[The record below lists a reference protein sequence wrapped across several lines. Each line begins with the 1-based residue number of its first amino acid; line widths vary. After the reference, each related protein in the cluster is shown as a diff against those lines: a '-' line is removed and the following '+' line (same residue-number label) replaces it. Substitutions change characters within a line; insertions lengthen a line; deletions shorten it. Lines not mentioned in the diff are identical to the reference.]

1 MRQPKIVIVGAGPVG
16 GSAARCAAVSIP
28 GAKIVV
34 ADVAR
39 ARAERRVLD
48 LAHAAA
54 SRGRNR
60 FYGKGATHYGIASA
74 IARTREV
81 IVHGTNLRRLEH
93 RSACGAGSRHRRLQ
107 GRFADGC
114 RIARG
119 ESPVFRHLV
128 PRSGAARD
136 LAGLRG
142 RATVRQACA
151 RATSGQREAGYRRQR
166 CIPGVMTG
174 RRISASSMETDS
186 SHRGGS
192 IRLTASLVYGSNTC
206 H

>member
-74 IARTREV
+74 IGRICQA
-81 IVHGTNLRRLEH
+81 IVHNTDLILTVGIVHPEVE
-93 RSACGAGSRHRRLQ
+93 G
-107 GRFADGC
+107 
-114 RIARG
+114 
-119 ESPVFRHLV
+119 V
-128 PRSGAARD
+128 PDVSLSLPMVINGSGAHL
-136 LAGLRG
+136 LAYPELSS
-142 RATVRQACA
+142 AE
-151 RATSGQREAGYRRQR
+151 REALQ
-166 CIPGVMTG
+166 C
-174 RRISASSMETDS
+174 SAQIVKAATDS
-186 SHRGGS
+186 LLLAR
-192 IRLTASLVYGSNTC
+192 
-206 H
+206 

>member
-1 MRQPKIVIVGAGPVG
+1 MRQPKIVIVGAGLVG
-16 GSAARCAAVSIP
+16 RSAARFAAVPTPS
-28 GAKIVV
+28 AKIVI

-39 ARAERRVLD
+39 ARAEGHVLD

-54 SRGRNR
+54 SRGHDRS
-60 FYGKGATHYGIASA
+60 YGKGATHYGIASA
-74 IARTREV
+74 IARIREV
-81 IVHGTNLRRLEH
+81 IVHGTNFRRLAH

-107 GRFADGC
+107 GRFAGGC
-114 RIARG
+114 RIAHG
-119 ESPVFRHLV
+119 ESRVLRHLL

-142 RATVRQACA
+142 RAAVRQACA
-151 RATSGQREAGYRRQR
+151 RAASGPREAGYPRQR
-166 CIPGVMTG
+166 CIPGVMAG
-174 RRISASSMETDS
+174 LRICASSMETDS
-186 SHRGGS
+186 SRRARS